1 MTSRKKVLELLGRHE
16 SPEAAPTASWGSF
29 ETTVDGVSIR
39 SLTLVREGADAI
51 PSLFL
56 TPATPGPWPGAV
68 AVHQH
73 NGQYHLGKSEAAGL
87 AGDPHMK
94 YALELAKRGV
104 AVIVPDLIAFEAR
117 RGPWENERG
126 FEQFVSANLLAEG
139 SSLQARHVA
148 DVLAA
153 VSWLADSAHIEG
165 PLGMIGH
172 SLGGQVTL
180 FATACDPRI
189 RASVISCGLGTIE
202 SFRAMNILHNPSIY
216 VPGILAFGDMTG
228 IASAIENQAVFAT
241 AGTEDEHAPL
251 WGAHDAFAGFTPGTA
266 QLEVFDGPHDFPPA
280 VLARAA
286 DWLTSQLVAT
296 Q

>member
-1 MTSRKKVLELLGRHE
+1 V
-16 SPEAAPTASWGSF
+16 
-29 ETTVDGVSIR
+29 
-39 SLTLVREGADAI
+39 
-51 PSLFL
+51 
-56 TPATPGPWPGAV
+56 V

-73 NGQYHLGKSEAAGL
+73 NGQYHLGKSEPAGL

-104 AVIVPDLIAFEAR
+104 AVIIPDLIGFEAR
-117 RGPWENERG
+117 RGAWDNGRD

-139 SSLQARHVA
+139 SSLQAKHVT

-153 VSWLADSAHIEG
+153 VAWLDDNPDIEG

-189 RASVISCGLGTIE
+189 RASVISCGMGSIE
-202 SFRAMNILHNPSIY
+202 SFRAMNILHNPSVY
-216 VPGILAFGDMTG
+216 VPGILKLGDMTG
-228 IASAIENQAVFAT
+228 VASAIENQAVFVT

-251 WGAHDAFAGFTPGTA
+251 WGVHDAFAGFTPGTA
-266 QLEVFDGPHDFPPA
+266 ELEVFDGPHDFPPA

-286 DWLTSQLVAT
+286 DWLTTRLVAAK
-296 Q
+296 